1 MPNSLQSHRLQH
13 TRLFC
18 PSSFPR
24 DFSNSCLLSRQ
35 CHPAISF
42 SAVPFSSCFQSFPN
56 SRSFP
61 NIWLF
66 GSGNQHIGASASASI
81 FPMNI
86 QGLFI
91 LGLTGLISLLFKELS
106 RVFSSTT
113 VQKHRFFGLNFLY
126 GTILTYVHDNWKSHI
141 LVTTTKILFRIKSQD
156 MSQIH
161 REPIS
166 IIANIINSK
175 HYFVFVSYFPV
186 YQCLR

>member
-1 MPNSLQSHRLQH
+1 MSQ
-13 TRLFC
+13 LFT
-18 PSSFPR
+18 
-24 DFSNSCLLSRQ
+24 
-35 CHPAISF
+35 
-42 SAVPFSSCFQSFPN
+42 
-56 SRSFP
+56 
-61 NIWLF
+61 
-66 GSGNQHIGASASASI
+66 SGGQRIGASASASI